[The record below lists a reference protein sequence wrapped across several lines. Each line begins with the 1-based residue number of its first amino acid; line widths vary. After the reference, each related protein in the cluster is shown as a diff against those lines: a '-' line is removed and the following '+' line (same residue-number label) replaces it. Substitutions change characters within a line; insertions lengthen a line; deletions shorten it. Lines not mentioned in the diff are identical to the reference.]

1 MKPKDVFWPWG
12 SVSKIALAESL
23 AKRCLEQ
30 SNRLLD
36 DKIDAI
42 DALRRERSISENL
55 RQQCLCLH
63 AEIEAIEMAQSVME
77 KLR

>member
-1 MKPKDVFWPWG
+1 MTKPKDIFWPWG
-12 SVSKIALAESL
+12 AVNKVALAESL

-55 RQQCLCLH
+55 R
-63 AEIEAIEMAQSVME
+63 
-77 KLR
+77 